1 MIKTGGNILTAAN
14 LDVLDLLRLALQL
27 SQEPSD
33 INRLLVFWMV
43 KVEANDQIQNIKDA
57 AKDAHVILTC
67 MRMEPLTTSFAELHN
82 RYTIP

>member
-1 MIKTGGNILTAAN
+1 MLRMIKTGGNILTDAN

-43 KVEANDQIQNIKDA
+43 KVEVDDQIQNIKVSVQV
-57 AKDAHVILTC
+57 HGSEGLTKLQD
-67 MRMEPLTTSFAELHN
+67 MQVT
-82 RYTIP
+82 